1 MSATATDPN
10 LKHLTKAR
18 EQIAKGDL
26 KNAALT
32 LNKAIAQ
39 WPQDARV
46 YMLGGLLAGWLGFLN
61 RFRKFKPPS

>member
-18 EQIAKGDL
+18 EQIANGDL

-32 LNKAIAQ
+32 LNKAIAH

-46 YMLGGLLAGWLGFLN
+46 YMLGGLT
-61 RFRKFKPPS
+61 

>member
-32 LNKAIAQ
+32 LNKANAL
-39 WPQDARV
+39 WPQDPASSCWAACWPKSRAV
-46 YMLGGLLAGWLGFLN
+46 
-61 RFRKFKPPS
+61 